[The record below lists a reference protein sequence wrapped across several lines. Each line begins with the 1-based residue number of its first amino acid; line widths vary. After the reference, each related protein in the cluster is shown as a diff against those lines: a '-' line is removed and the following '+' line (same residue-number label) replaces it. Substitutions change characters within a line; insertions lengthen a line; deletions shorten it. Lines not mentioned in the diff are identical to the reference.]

1 MGTVVGGGHLSKEM
15 PPTRSCTID
24 AFFQKNAGG
33 PHPGNPTPEPTL
45 RTTHPSLSRRI
56 WILTLAFTSFAILGQ
71 LLNFSKYQ
79 FSFPFRR
86 AKFLSQFYVPP
97 PPPSPPYNFPQNSW
111 VACPF
116 IRGYTHWTGVQE
128 QPGHDINFDL
138 LPLTKELIST
148 VQNGSWLMLDMCVSW
163 LAA

>member
-1 MGTVVGGGHLSKEM
+1 MLLEFQSYLYSYNVNSKEIGLRQVWDGNSGGGGHLSKEM

-33 PHPGNPTPEPTL
+33 PHPGNLTPEPTL

-79 FSFPFRR
+79 FSLPFWR
-86 AKFLSQFYVPP
+86 AKFLSQFYVPSSSLTLLQLP
-97 PPPSPPYNFPQNSW
+97 PKQLSCMSFHQ
-111 VACPF
+111 
-116 IRGYTHWTGVQE
+116 RLH
-128 QPGHDINFDL
+128 
-138 LPLTKELIST
+138 PLNRS
-148 VQNGSWLMLDMCVSW
+148 SR
-163 LAA
+163 AARPWH